1 MKFHGY
7 TAIFGLLLIIIA
19 SITAI
24 SCQKGDSPGED
35 SEKTETNI
43 PAPKEM
49 EPETQEEVP
58 TPAETVESQ
67 DTLMG
72 PTYKNLVD
80 GKDISLEQMKSDGYV
95 LLVDF
100 WATWC
105 PPCKMEIPWFKE
117 FHEKYKD
124 KKFAVIG
131 ISLDRTGER
140 IVKSFISK
148 NKMNYPVIMATNEL
162 MDEYQKA
169 LGGPIRN
176 IPTTFILNRKGQIA
190 STHVGVPRSTNP
202 KGVFEEEIVKLL
214 GES

>member
-1 MKFHGY
+1 MKLHGY

-24 SCQKGDSPGED
+24 SCQKGDSSGED
-35 SEKTETNI
+35 SGKAEMSMSAPEETTS
-43 PAPKEM
+43 
-49 EPETQEEVP
+49 ETQE
-58 TPAETVESQ
+58 TASIPAET
-67 DTLMG
+67 LIG

-80 GKDISLEQMKSDGYV
+80 GKNISLEDMKSEGYV

-105 PPCKMEIPWFKE
+105 PPCRTEIPWFKE

-131 ISLDRTGER
+131 VSVDRTGEGV
-140 IVKSFISK
+140 VKSFIAK

-162 MDEYQKA
+162 VSEFQKA

-190 STHVGVPRSTNP
+190 STHVGIPRSTDP
-202 KGVFEEEIVKLL
+202 KGVFEEEIIKFL